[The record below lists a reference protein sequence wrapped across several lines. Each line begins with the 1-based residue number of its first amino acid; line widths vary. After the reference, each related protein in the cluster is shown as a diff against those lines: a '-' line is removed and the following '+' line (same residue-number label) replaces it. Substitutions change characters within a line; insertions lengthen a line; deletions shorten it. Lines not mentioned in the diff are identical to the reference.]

1 MFGFDAVLST
11 GLIIVVVASVYLLVS
26 SLIKISSGKD
36 QDVKNKGKENLLYS
50 FVGFLFFFCFYVVSL
65 LPEHIG

>member
-11 GLIIVVVASVYLLVS
+11 GLIIVLVASIYLLVS
-26 SLIKISSGKD
+26 SLIKISGKD
-36 QDVKNKGKENLLYS
+36 KDIKNKGKENLLYS
-50 FVGFLFFFCFYVVSL
+50 FVGFLFVFCFYVVSL